1 MANKIGVQR
10 IQTLGKRR
18 IIMIKRKIS
27 KNKALLVNEVL
38 ELMKN
43 DSIFDDIIFSLAR
56 EALKTKTIKIL
67 KTYIGEN

>member
-1 MANKIGVQR
+1 
-10 IQTLGKRR
+10 
-18 IIMIKRKIS
+18 MIKRKIS